1 MRGLKTGG
9 RKKGSKNKAVRGTL
23 ARFLPRELAAK
34 IAQKDQSGRSMA
46 DIQLDAARWFEEQAR
61 KEQEREQPNFEQ
73 VRKDLSIAAKIAHD
87 ASPFIYAT
95 QAAVRHSGDENEP
108 AIRVENL
115 SDYQL
120 QKLIERLRRS

>member
-46 DIQLDAARWFEEQAR
+46 DIQLDAARWFEEQAKR
-61 KEQEREQPNFEQ
+61 ELDREQPNLDQ
-73 VRKDLSIAAKIAHD
+73 ARRDLQAAAKIAHD
-87 ASPFIYAT
+87 VAPFIYAT
-95 QAAVRHSGDENEP
+95 QAAVRHSGDEDAP
-108 AIRVENL
+108 PIRVENL

-120 QKLIERLRRS
+120 ARLIERLRRS

>member
-1 MRGLKTGG
+1 
-9 RKKGSKNKAVRGTL
+9 VRGTL

-34 IAQKDQSGRSMA
+34 IAAKDQAGRTMA

-61 KEQEREQPNFEQ
+61 KEQEREQPNLEQ

-87 ASPFIYAT
+87 ASPFIYAM
-95 QAAVRHSGDENEP
+95 QSSIRHSGDEDAP
-108 AIRVENL
+108 PIRVENL

-120 QKLIERLRRS
+120 EKLIERLRRG